1 LQRSL
6 NIIGGL
12 DYEKSINEFDGEE
25 KIIFKSLFSWINDGS
40 HFIND
45 DLVIYAEPEN
55 IEK

>member
-1 LQRSL
+1 MRRILEYYF

-45 DLVIYAEPEN
+45 A
-55 IEK
+55 